1 MKLSKVKKVCTDSG
15 EIVVK
20 RANCGL
26 DITTWIGTN
35 SAMYPIRG
43 MTMNTAL
50 AVRIWEI
57 EAKKLHDMRIQEDTE
72 DDEAMTLIMQVD
84 LRSFEFLI
92 DPLTNEGEEAYPGL
106 RKIAT
111 IDGYILLAD
120 RDTKEGWV
128 FREDKLGPVEG
139 NGLMYIP
146 LAKGEGKI
154 AVYGSGQL
162 EAVIYAAKWTAS
174 DYMKAIISQI
184 AEMHRHEEGG
194 GARR

>member
-35 SAMYPIRG
+35 SAMYPVRG

-57 EAKKLHDMRIQEDTE
+57 EAKKLNDMRIEEDTE
-72 DDEAMTLIMQVD
+72 DSEAPTLIDRLD
-84 LRSFEFLI
+84 LESFEFLV
-92 DPLTNEGEEAYPGL
+92 DPLTNEGEEKYPGL
-106 RKIAT
+106 TKIAT
-111 IDGYILLAD
+111 IDGRILLAD

-139 NGLMYIP
+139 NGLLYIP
-146 LAKGEGKI
+146 LAKGDGRI

-162 EAVIYAAKWTAS
+162 EAVIYAAPWTAS

-184 AEMHRHEEGG
+184 ADVYRQKEGG
-194 GARR
+194 GQKK